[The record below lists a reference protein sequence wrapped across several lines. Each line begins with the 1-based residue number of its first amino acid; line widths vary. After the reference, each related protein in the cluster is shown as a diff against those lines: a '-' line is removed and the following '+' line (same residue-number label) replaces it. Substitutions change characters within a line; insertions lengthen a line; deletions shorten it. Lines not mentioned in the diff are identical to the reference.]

1 MQAGRAPGAGGPGA
15 GGAAGAAGDP
25 AGLTVAGLRAR
36 LDAAGVAYP
45 ARAKKA
51 DLQALLRGGGGPA
64 GAEGGGGGGGGGR
77 GEGAARTGAEVAAAA
92 VPGGHVRE
100 AARYAGLLAQE
111 ARLLAL
117 RVESGTAAGG
127 AARSEVEPEGG
138 PVFDHGL
145 VVHLQEM
152 EAALVSLEA
161 GLRGPRWGTA
171 CTPAAEAGERDRHLE
186 EERSWRRER
195 QGIRDEVA
203 RLSGLYEDEVV
214 VLKRAL
220 EIAKTGQRL
229 TEQDCEAL
237 QLKLAAAGAA
247 SERAARDAVSHSQ
260 RAEAEAKSKR
270 ALAEALREALQR
282 ESAAQAEIEQLRLTQ
297 KYLEVRPGAPSPGG
311 RRVPK
316 EKLDLVRTIEALQG
330 ENAELRV
337 SLGLREARSA
347 QPPAQCPAARGPAEP
362 IPAC

>member
-1 MQAGRAPGAGGPGA
+1 M
-15 GGAAGAAGDP
+15 
-25 AGLTVAGLRAR
+25 
-36 LDAAGVAYP
+36 
-45 ARAKKA
+45 
-51 DLQALLRGGGGPA
+51 
-64 GAEGGGGGGGGGR
+64 GGGGGQ
-77 GEGAARTGAEVAAAA
+77 GEGAAPEGQDAAAG
-92 VPGGHVRE
+92 VPGGHVRG

-117 RVESGTAAGG
+117 RVASGPAAGV
-127 AARSEVEPEGG
+127 AARSEVEPG

-145 VVHLQEM
+145 VAHLQEL
-152 EAALVSLEA
+152 EAALASLEA

-171 CTPAAEAGERDRHLE
+171 CMPAAEAGERERHLE
-186 EERSWRRER
+186 EVHSWRRER
-195 QGIRDEVA
+195 QGIRDEVT
-203 RLSGLYEDEVV
+203 RLSGLYESEVV
-214 VLKRAL
+214 ALKRAL

-237 QLKLAAAGAA
+237 QVKLAAAGTA
-247 SERAARDAVSHSQ
+247 SERAARDAANHSQ

-297 KYLEVRPGAPSPGG
+297 KYLKVRPGAPSPPGG

-316 EKLDLVRTIEALQG
+316 DKLDLMRTIEALQG
-330 ENAELRV
+330 ENADLRV
-337 SLGLREARSA
+337 SLGLREVRSA